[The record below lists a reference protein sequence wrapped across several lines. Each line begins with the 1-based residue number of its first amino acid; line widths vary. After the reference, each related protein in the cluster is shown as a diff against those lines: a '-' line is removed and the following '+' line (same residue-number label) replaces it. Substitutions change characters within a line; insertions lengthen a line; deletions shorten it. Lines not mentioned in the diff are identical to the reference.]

1 MKYRLFLFLFLSSF
15 SGFAQIEFS
24 SRTVEL
30 GTIKEAY
37 EIKAD
42 IIIKNTGTKKLYLLK
57 ADGEKGIKVFA
68 SKKTIDIN
76 DTALLVISFIPESA
90 GKFSKEIKLFSS
102 AQMDAIELRIRGNLE
117 LLKNDDKTACF
128 YFGKPHKT
136 TTPVKE
142 DAVVVNQPNTKR
154 DNSNKMP
161 DNSSEPVATKTIV
174 EESEKD
180 AGTKMAGSKT
190 ETVIPE
196 VTNEKLPETLYK
208 PNNLLFL
215 IDVSNSMKDSMK
227 LPLLK
232 LAIHKLIEDVREIDQ
247 ITLVSYADSVK
258 VLAQGVSGA
267 DKKKLHDL
275 VNGLKARGLTKGRQ
289 AIIKSEAIL
298 ISHYI
303 KEGNN
308 QIILATDGKFNFYSE
323 DQQKFEEQQKDNP
336 IVLSVIGFGND
347 KDAIK
352 NLKEIS
358 DKGKGSF
365 MHIKKKTNLDEI
377 LMNEI
382 RERSKRN

>member
-1 MKYRLFLFLFLSSF
+1 
-15 SGFAQIEFS
+15 
-24 SRTVEL
+24 
-30 GTIKEAY
+30 
-37 EIKAD
+37 
-42 IIIKNTGTKKLYLLK
+42 
-57 ADGEKGIKVFA
+57 
-68 SKKTIDIN
+68 
-76 DTALLVISFIPESA
+76 
-90 GKFSKEIKLFSS
+90 
-102 AQMDAIELRIRGNLE
+102 
-117 LLKNDDKTACF
+117 
-128 YFGKPHKT
+128 
-136 TTPVKE
+136 
-142 DAVVVNQPNTKR
+142 
-154 DNSNKMP
+154 
-161 DNSSEPVATKTIV
+161 
-174 EESEKD
+174 
-180 AGTKMAGSKT
+180 
-190 ETVIPE
+190 
-196 VTNEKLPETLYK
+196 
-208 PNNLLFL
+208 
-215 IDVSNSMKDSMK
+215 
-227 LPLLK
+227 
-232 LAIHKLIEDVREIDQ
+232 
-247 ITLVSYADSVK
+247 

-358 DKGKGSF
+358 EKGKGSF